1 MKSFNNKR
9 EIFICGR
16 VLPEDLLQNWQ
27 NCPRQRE
34 RERERERGEVE
45 EKGKR
50 TVEEHQNP
58 RVSNVAIS
66 K

>member
-34 RERERERGEVE
+34 RERERERE
-45 EKGKR
+45 EKWKR
-50 TVEEHQNP
+50 RGREQWRSIRTLEL
-58 RVSNVAIS
+58 AT
-66 K
+66 